1 MHSPQSLLIKYNPGN
16 TLVFS
21 PVKSSSDFWPPQLS
35 GNKYVLFKARNYGN
49 WLHSG
54 HRKPIQSLST
64 LLIIS
69 LCSALLTVPF
79 PTSFPGKPT
88 HILQDG
94 YCEADLTAFQGDQS
108 HRENWLI
115 DTTYHSLAL
124 LRQRKDF
131 SQTVGPLTCL
141 YTRQ

>member
-35 GNKYVLFKARNYGN
+35 GNKYVLFKAPKLWKLVTAAIGN
-49 WLHSG
+49 QYSHYQLF
-54 HRKPIQSLST
+54 SL
-64 LLIIS
+64 S

-79 PTSFPGKPT
+79 QLPSQANLPHITPRWLLQLQTSQPFSVNPT
-88 HILQDG
+88 
-94 YCEADLTAFQGDQS
+94 
-108 HRENWLI
+108 ENWLI

-124 LRQRKDF
+124 LRCERKDF
-131 SQTVGPLTCL
+131 SQTVGTLDFVYIP
-141 YTRQ
+141 RQ